1 MSNLKT
7 IFSFEFMEMIKKKTV
22 TISTL
27 IITIVLFGVTF
38 VPRILNSELDTD
50 NIPKD
55 LLGQALIISE
65 DPVLL
70 KDLQLIFEEYDDI
83 DFTSSNKDIE
93 TLVSSEYER
102 VFVVDATGYTV
113 TVKDMTT
120 PTLSDMF
127 ESVYEPYRTNLNLL
141 EVGIDPET
149 VSWAM
154 SDGLEGH
161 VVILDDSL
169 QKNIAFS
176 FVMLFGLYILI
187 LMYGQSV
194 ATSVAREKDS
204 RTMEL
209 LITSTKAD
217 ELILGKVLAAGL
229 VGILQIATLFLGLL
243 SGYLINKSVYPTFI
257 IEMIQTSLQW
267 DVVLIYIIFSILGY
281 LLYLFI
287 FASLGSLVSKVEDV
301 AGAVT
306 PVTFLFVFAYII
318 ANIGT
323 SSPNAGIVKISSYIP
338 FVSLFTT
345 PIRYALTDV
354 TILEIGISIGLMMV
368 VSYLIMKLSIYIYRQ
383 GSLNYGNKMSL
394 IKLLKGK
401 YTTK

>member
-7 IFSFEFMEMIKKKTV
+7 IFSFEFMEMIKKKSV

-38 VPRILNSELDTD
+38 VPRILNSDLDTD

-154 SDGLEGH
+154 SDGLEG
-161 VVILDDSL
+161 
-169 QKNIAFS
+169 
-176 FVMLFGLYILI
+176 
-187 LMYGQSV
+187 
-194 ATSVAREKDS
+194 
-204 RTMEL
+204 
-209 LITSTKAD
+209 
-217 ELILGKVLAAGL
+217 
-229 VGILQIATLFLGLL
+229 
-243 SGYLINKSVYPTFI
+243 
-257 IEMIQTSLQW
+257 
-267 DVVLIYIIFSILGY
+267 
-281 LLYLFI
+281 
-287 FASLGSLVSKVEDV
+287 
-301 AGAVT
+301 
-306 PVTFLFVFAYII
+306 
-318 ANIGT
+318 
-323 SSPNAGIVKISSYIP
+323 
-338 FVSLFTT
+338 
-345 PIRYALTDV
+345 
-354 TILEIGISIGLMMV
+354 
-368 VSYLIMKLSIYIYRQ
+368 
-383 GSLNYGNKMSL
+383 
-394 IKLLKGK
+394 
-401 YTTK
+401 

>member
-7 IFSFEFMEMIKKKTV
+7 IFSFEFMEMIKKKSV

-154 SDGLEGH
+154 SDGLERH

-209 LITSTKAD
+209 LITSTQAD

-229 VGILQIATLFLGLL
+229 VGILQIATIFLGLL

-318 ANIGT
+318 ATIGT

-401 YTTK
+401 YTTE

>member
-7 IFSFEFMEMIKKKTV
+7 IFSFEFMEMIKKKSV

-229 VGILQIATLFLGLL
+229 VGILQIATIFLGLL

-318 ANIGT
+318 ATIGT

-401 YTTK
+401 YTTE

>member
-229 VGILQIATLFLGLL
+229 VGILQIATIFLGLL

-318 ANIGT
+318 ATIGT

-401 YTTK
+401 YTTE

>member
-7 IFSFEFMEMIKKKTV
+7 IFSFEFMEMIKKKSV

-318 ANIGT
+318 ATIGT

-401 YTTK
+401 YTTE

>member
-7 IFSFEFMEMIKKKTV
+7 IFSFEFMEMIKKKSV

-38 VPRILNSELDTD
+38 VPRILNSDLDTD

-194 ATSVAREKDS
+194 ATSVAREK
-204 RTMEL
+204 T
-209 LITSTKAD
+209 A
-217 ELILGKVLAAGL
+217 V
-229 VGILQIATLFLGLL
+229 
-243 SGYLINKSVYPTFI
+243 
-257 IEMIQTSLQW
+257 QW
-267 DVVLIYIIFSILGY
+267 NF
-281 LLYLFI
+281 
-287 FASLGSLVSKVEDV
+287 
-301 AGAVT
+301 
-306 PVTFLFVFAYII
+306 
-318 ANIGT
+318 
-323 SSPNAGIVKISSYIP
+323 
-338 FVSLFTT
+338 
-345 PIRYALTDV
+345 
-354 TILEIGISIGLMMV
+354 
-368 VSYLIMKLSIYIYRQ
+368 
-383 GSLNYGNKMSL
+383 
-394 IKLLKGK
+394 
-401 YTTK
+401 

>member
-7 IFSFEFMEMIKKKTV
+7 IFSFEFMEMIKKKSV

-318 ANIGT
+318 ATIGT

>member
-7 IFSFEFMEMIKKKTV
+7 IFSFEFMEMIKKKSV

-38 VPRILNSELDTD
+38 VPRILNSNTAGEKM
-50 NIPKD
+50 PKD

-102 VFVVDATGYTV
+102 VFLVDDVGYTV

-127 ESVYEPYRTNLNLL
+127 ESVYEPYRTHVNLL
-141 EVGIDPET
+141 QEGIDPEI

-154 SDGLEGH
+154 AEGLESQ
-161 VVILDDSL
+161 VVVLDDSL
-169 QKNIAFS
+169 QKNMAFS

-209 LITSTKAD
+209 LITSTQAD

-229 VGILQIATLFLGLL
+229 VGILQIITIFLGLFA
-243 SGYLINKSVYPTFI
+243 GYLVNKSVYPVMI

-267 DVVLIYIIFSILGY
+267 DVVLVYIVFSVLGY

-287 FASLGSLVSKVEDV
+287 FAALGSLVSKVEDV
-301 AGAVT
+301 AGSVT

-318 ANIGT
+318 ATIGM
-323 SSPNAGIVKISSYIP
+323 SSPNSNIVRVSSYIP

-354 TILEIGISIGLMMV
+354 TIWEIGISMGLMMV